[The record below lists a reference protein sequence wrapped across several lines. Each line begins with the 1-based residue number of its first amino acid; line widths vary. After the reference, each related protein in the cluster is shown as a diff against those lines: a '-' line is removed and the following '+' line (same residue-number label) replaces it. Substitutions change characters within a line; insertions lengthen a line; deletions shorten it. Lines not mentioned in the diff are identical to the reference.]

1 MSGPTVEP
9 FTIEVDGIA
18 LTGLRARVDRPRAT
32 VLALHGGGSR
42 AGYWHG
48 SSHPDQSLLRPAAE
62 LGFTAVALDVP
73 GYGASA
79 GSVARWSLDQR
90 AVLVARALPQLIAS
104 PATGAGSE
112 RLSDD
117 EGAGVVVVAHSQG
130 SQLALHLTARSPRV
144 IGLEISGTGLETGD
158 ANHFVIGSADRA
170 VRGRQA
176 FQTIWGDPSLYPEGA
191 LTRENTRPT
200 GSPAFELAEATTWT
214 ERFGV
219 IAAEVAV
226 PVRITV
232 AEHERF
238 WQSSPASQA
247 RVAAL
252 FTAAPR
258 VQTATQA
265 GAPHNISLS
274 SAARAYHLH
283 VLAFAEECALW
294 ARRDARLTES
304 TQALTKG

>member
-1 MSGPTVEP
+1 LNEPAVEP
-9 FTIEVDGIA
+9 FTIEVDGIV
-18 LTGLRARVDRPRAT
+18 LTGLRARADRPRASL
-32 VLALHGGGSR
+32 LALHGGGSR

-48 SSHPDQSLLRPAAE
+48 TSHPDQSLLRLAAE

-73 GYGASA
+73 GYAASA
-79 GSVARWSLDQR
+79 GSVGHWNLDQR
-90 AVLVARALPQLIAS
+90 AELVARALPHLITS
-104 PATGAGSE
+104 PTEGSPDAGKSGE
-112 RLSDD
+112 EMRDGGSD
-117 EGAGVVVVAHSQG
+117 GVVVVAHSQG
-130 SQLALHLTARSPRV
+130 SQLALHLTARSRQV

-158 ANHFVIGSADRA
+158 ANHFVIGSPDRA

-176 FQTIWGDPSLYPEGA
+176 FETIWGDPSLYPEGA
-191 LTRENTRPT
+191 LARENTRPAA
-200 GSPAFELAEATTWT
+200 SPAFELVEATTWT

-219 IAAEVAV
+219 IAAEVPV

-238 WQSSPASQA
+238 W
-247 RVAAL
+247 
-252 FTAAPR
+252 
-258 VQTATQA
+258 QTATQA

-294 ARRDARLTES
+294 ARRDRRLTES